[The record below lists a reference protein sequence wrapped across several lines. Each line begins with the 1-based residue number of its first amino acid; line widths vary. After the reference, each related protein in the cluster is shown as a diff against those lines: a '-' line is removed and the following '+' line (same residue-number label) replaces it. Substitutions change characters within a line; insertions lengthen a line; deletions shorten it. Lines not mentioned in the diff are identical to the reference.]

1 LNDFIGSP
9 QQSIT
14 LTIYNVRITQN
25 APKQWRNRKMPDLTD
40 TGTTVSQPDWMQYNA
55 PEARLDAQDN
65 AKLEA
70 VDIRRQ
76 QIFNPKIIGSTSCNS
91 GSDLSPLHAGLTLEA
106 GVRLKTH
113 GNSDSIFISVSG
125 VTQAGASDLNGFELR
140 SGEELF
146 LEVNN
151 LNLVSCL
158 GAESTGCTLSYIAT

>member
-1 LNDFIGSP
+1 MAS
-9 QQSIT
+9 S
-14 LTIYNVRITQN
+14 
-25 APKQWRNRKMPDLTD
+25 
-40 TGTTVSQPDWMQYNA
+40 DWMQYNA
-55 PEARLDAQDN
+55 PDARLDALDG

-91 GSDLSPLHAGLTLEA
+91 GDGLDPLHAGLTLEA

-125 VTQAGASDLNGFELR
+125 VTQEGVADLNGFELR

-158 GAESTGCTLSYIAT
+158 GDASTGVTLSYIAT

>member
-1 LNDFIGSP
+1 MALQGSG
-9 QQSIT
+9 IT
-14 LTIYNVRITQN
+14 M
-25 APKQWRNRKMPDLTD
+25 AD
-40 TGTTVSQPDWMQYNA
+40 SSWMSYADPN
-55 PEARLDAQDN
+55 ERLDAQDGN
-65 AKLEA
+65 KLQA
-70 VDIRRQ
+70 VNIQRQ

-91 GSDLSPLHAGLTLEA
+91 GDGLDPLHAGLTLEA

-125 VTQAGASDLNGFELR
+125 VTQEGASDLNGFELR

>member
-1 LNDFIGSP
+1 MAVP
-9 QQSIT
+9 E
-14 LTIYNVRITQN
+14 
-25 APKQWRNRKMPDLTD
+25 
-40 TGTTVSQPDWMQYNA
+40 WMNYKA
-55 PEARLDAQDN
+55 PEAKLDAQDGAN
-65 AKLEA
+65 LQA

-91 GSDLSPLHAGLTLEA
+91 GDGLDKLHAGLTLEA

-158 GAESTGCTLSYIAT
+158 GAAANGCTLSYIAT